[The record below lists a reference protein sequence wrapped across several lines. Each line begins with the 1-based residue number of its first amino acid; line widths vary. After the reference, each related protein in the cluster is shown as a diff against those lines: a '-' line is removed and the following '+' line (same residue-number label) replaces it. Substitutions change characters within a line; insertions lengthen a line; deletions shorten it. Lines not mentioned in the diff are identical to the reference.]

1 MIKIYLDEVDQSNLT
16 SISKNAAT
24 KPEWLRV
31 KAPQFERI
39 GNTANLLSDLKLNT
53 VCQEA
58 SCPNI
63 GECFASGTATFLIM
77 GPGCTRACP
86 YCDISFDRSKRDLD
100 PTEPHR
106 LAEAVSRMNLKH
118 VVITSVNR
126 DDLDDGG
133 ASQFFQCV
141 AEVRKKS
148 PETTIEL
155 LIPDLCGNWQAL
167 ELVLDSKPNVL
178 NHNIE
183 TVKGLY
189 RKVRPQGNYQRTLD
203 LLKRT
208 REYFP
213 SVYTKSGF
221 MLGLGESDHEVLN
234 LLSDLKNHFV
244 DIVTIGQYLSPG
256 PKHLPVQRFVSPS
269 KFNFFKLFGED
280 NLGFM
285 QVVSSPLTRSS
296 YHAEEI
302 QKLMKKYPR

>member
-1 MIKIYLDEVDQSNLT
+1 MIKIYLEEVDQSNLT

-86 YCDISFDRSKRDLD
+86 YCDINFDRSKRDLD

-141 AEVRKKS
+141 SEVRKKS

>member
-63 GECFASGTATFLIM
+63 GECFASATATFLIM

-86 YCDISFDRSKRDLD
+86 YCDINFDRSKRDLD

-141 AEVRKKS
+141 SEVRKKS

-155 LIPDLCGNWQAL
+155 LIPDLCGKWQAL

-221 MLGLGESDHEVLN
+221 MLGLGESDDEVLN

>member
-1 MIKIYLDEVDQSNLT
+1 LIKIYSDESDQSNLT
-16 SISKNAAT
+16 SISKNAVT

-86 YCDISFDRSKRDLD
+86 YCDINFDRSKRDLD

-141 AEVRKKS
+141 SEVRKKS

-221 MLGLGESDHEVLN
+221 MLGLGESDDEVLN

>member
-1 MIKIYLDEVDQSNLT
+1 MTNNYNKTVL
-16 SISKNAAT
+16 

-31 KAPQFERI
+31 KAPQVERI
-39 GNTANLLSDLKLNT
+39 GNTADLLNDLNLNT

-86 YCDISFDRSKRDLD
+86 YCDIDFDRSKRDLD
-100 PTEPHR
+100 HTEPYR
-106 LAEAVSRMNLKH
+106 LAEAVYRMKLKH

-126 DDLDDGG
+126 DDLEDGG
-133 ASQFFQCV
+133 ASQFYKCV
-141 AEVRKKS
+141 SEVRKKS
-148 PETTIEL
+148 RETTIEL
-155 LIPDLCGNWQAL
+155 LIPDFCGNWHAL
-167 ELVLDSKPNVL
+167 EKVLDSKPDVL

-183 TVKGLY
+183 TVSSLY
-189 RKVRPQGNYQRTLD
+189 KKVRPQGKYQRTLE

-208 REYFP
+208 RNYSP
-213 SVYTKSGF
+213 QVYTKSGF
-221 MLGLGESDHEVLN
+221 MLGLGEKDEDVLN
-234 LLSDLKNHFV
+234 LLSDLRTNFV

-256 PKHLPVQRFVSPS
+256 PNHLPVQRFVSPS
-269 KFNFFKLFGED
+269 KFNYFKLFGE
-280 NLGFM
+280 NELGFM

-302 QKLMKKYPR
+302 QKLMKQHPR

>member
-1 MIKIYLDEVDQSNLT
+1 MIKIRDDWFEIINLT
-16 SISKNAAT
+16 NISKNAVT
-24 KPEWLRV
+24 KPDWLRV
-31 KAPQFERI
+31 KAPQVERI

-86 YCDISFDRSKRDLD
+86 YCDIDFDRSKRDLD
-100 PTEPHR
+100 PTEPDR
-106 LAEAVSRMNLKH
+106 LAEAVFRMKLKH

-133 ASQFFQCV
+133 ASQFYKCV
-141 AEVRKKS
+141 SEVRKKS

-155 LIPDLCGNWQAL
+155 LIPDLCGKWSAL
-167 ELVLDSKPNVL
+167 EKILDSKPNVL

-183 TVKGLY
+183 TVPALY
-189 RKVRPQGNYQRTLD
+189 RKVRPQGNYQRTLE

-208 REYFP
+208 REYLP

-221 MLGLGESDHEVLN
+221 MLGLGEKDDAVLN
-234 LLSDLKNHFV
+234 LLMDLRKNDV

-256 PKHLPVQRFVSPS
+256 PKHLQVQRFVTPS
-269 KFNFFKLFGED
+269 KFNYFKLFGE
-280 NLGFM
+280 NELGFM

-302 QKLMKKYPR
+302 QKLMKKFPR

>member
-1 MIKIYLDEVDQSNLT
+1 MIKIYLDEADQSNLT
-16 SISKNAAT
+16 SISKNAVT

-86 YCDISFDRSKRDLD
+86 YCDINFDRSKRDLD

-141 AEVRKKS
+141 SEVRKKS

-221 MLGLGESDHEVLN
+221 MLGLGESDDEVLN
-234 LLSDLKNHFV
+234 RLSDLKNHFV